1 MANTDTL
8 IFLAKGADY
17 SNFLRVFSRFSDKGG
32 NATQN
37 KNDMPVFAH
46 DNTDNEYD
54 AQKPALVKMNKD
66 YKTIIQSSDNS
77 FNLRVR
83 VLRPQPRRFAASCLW
98 PLV

>member
-1 MANTDTL
+1 M
-8 IFLAKGADY
+8 
-17 SNFLRVFSRFSDKGG
+17 KGG

-66 YKTIIQSSDNS
+66 YKTII
-77 FNLRVR
+77 
-83 VLRPQPRRFAASCLW
+83 
-98 PLV
+98 